1 MKPLEIKGAR
11 TRLGYTQQNL
21 ADVLGIS
28 VHSYRKKESGACKFT
43 EKEKFE
49 IARILGFSLSQLDE
63 ILFDGELSDFYS
75 GGFYQPVM
83 DESKAAQF

>member
-11 TRLGYTQQNL
+11 TRLGYTQQKL

-28 VHSYRKKESGACKFT
+28 VHSYRKKESGAVKFT

-49 IARILGFSLSQLDE
+49 LARILGFSLSQLDE
-63 ILFDGELSDFYS
+63 ILFDGELSEFYLPGRCQS
-75 GGFYQPVM
+75 VIE
-83 DESKAAQF
+83 ESKVAHV

>member
-11 TRLGYTQQNL
+11 TRLGYTQQKL

-28 VHSYRKKESGACKFT
+28 VHSYRKKESGAVKFT

-49 IARILGFSLSQLDE
+49 LARTLGFSLSQLDE
-63 ILFDGELSDFYS
+63 ILFDGELSEFYLAS
-75 GGFYQPVM
+75 CCQPVM
-83 DESKAAQF
+83 GEREITRI